1 MVIFGLNK
9 KQITL
14 FLLSVI
20 LIFILFYFELI
31 HKTYIPYFEN
41 TVYETYSDLKYFG
54 DTQSILISAE
64 CHKSGINVFIPND
77 CMGHYG
83 ISDSAFQYGRILL
96 AIPNISEINK
106 ELILIIYGS
115 ILIFIFIFVVVKLI
129 NPTSIFDNIVC
140 IALIFNPTTLLLIE
154 RLNFDL
160 LIFLL
165 LILMVIINKNYFIK
179 VLLNLFLFSIK
190 YYPILFVINFFI
202 EDKLSIKKKLFFIS
216 LFFTMTIIL
225 IFFTINDFKYIFEN
239 AAMNG
244 RNIKYAFSVNALSRV
259 LDHIFLANKDIIKL
273 MITIG
278 LIVISSI
285 NYAIFNK
292 KILSYEEN
300 DINKKLFIIC
310 GNLLIILY
318 IAFNNNYFREVFF
331 IGLIPYILT
340 LSKKNCI
347 YSKMFLYFILF
358 KYFFMIIFWPKV
370 MFSNVHIES
379 LIQYLVSIKIVIDYI
394 VISFLITFIINLNI
408 SVIKETFKGK
418 RLIL

>member
-1 MVIFGLNK
+1 
-9 KQITL
+9 
-14 FLLSVI
+14 
-20 LIFILFYFELI
+20 
-31 HKTYIPYFEN
+31 
-41 TVYETYSDLKYFG
+41 
-54 DTQSILISAE
+54 
-64 CHKSGINVFIPND
+64 
-77 CMGHYG
+77 
-83 ISDSAFQYGRILL
+83 
-96 AIPNISEINK
+96 
-106 ELILIIYGS
+106 
-115 ILIFIFIFVVVKLI
+115 
-129 NPTSIFDNIVC
+129 
-140 IALIFNPTTLLLIE
+140 
-154 RLNFDL
+154 
-160 LIFLL
+160 
-165 LILMVIINKNYFIK
+165 
-179 VLLNLFLFSIK
+179 
-190 YYPILFVINFFI
+190 
-202 EDKLSIKKKLFFIS
+202 
-216 LFFTMTIIL
+216 MTIIL

-358 KYFFMIIFWPKV
+358 KYF
-370 MFSNVHIES
+370 
-379 LIQYLVSIKIVIDYI
+379 L
-394 VISFLITFIINLNI
+394 
-408 SVIKETFKGK
+408 
-418 RLIL
+418 